1 MARHRANPDVHQLNY
16 FAKSAIFT
24 GCPRGNFLSVVIVC
38 FNLSLRLA
46 HSLII
51 LFFPWLD
58 GVRSGI
64 PGGCTRSANTRTS
77 RMLLKTSSTKRP
89 GLLGVSGLRLRQRA
103 SHKTGTL
110 ETAFTPTSSVHICIY
125 RSGSHK
131 ISWVCVSACICC
143 SCCSKRG

>member
-64 PGGCTRSANTRTS
+64 PGWLYEERKHSHLSNAAEDKLNEEAGLTGGEWVALAAEGIPQDGYS
-77 RMLLKTSSTKRP
+77 RNRFHPYL
-89 GLLGVSGLRLRQRA
+89 
-103 SHKTGTL
+103 
-110 ETAFTPTSSVHICIY
+110 
-125 RSGSHK
+125 
-131 ISWVCVSACICC
+131 VCPHLYLQKWLS
-143 SCCSKRG
+143 